1 MKIVS
6 HDLICCLKNYKFH
19 SIFAKNLILIMTVIM
34 LPVACVLMFF
44 SYSYHYIQKD
54 EEKNYLERQCNQI
67 NRDFERIFGELRNK
81 AILLSGDNDTKV
93 FFLSNDVSDDEFYD
107 VNKLLDFVA
116 LCKASTDV
124 VDDVYI
130 YAPSG
135 GVVIATNGRRCYE
148 LFENQLCLEQ
158 WENNGKRYQW
168 NYLEA
173 QTNSKNRK
181 NIYFYYT
188 THQIAGKKGVVV
200 FAVNPRKLDKLLDYG
215 EDVALNFKVDG
226 HIIYDSAMM
235 KSGGEKE
242 AMLQLLNHAQGQTVS
257 GSVQE
262 QMGVEITMFVQKW
275 KTSEQLTQMRHI
287 MQSVICL
294 MILLSVA
301 LVFYISLKIFNP
313 IKELMKVLRDNSE
326 YGEKNILNNENELSY
341 LISSM
346 QSTLS
351 RNKDI
356 EEELKE
362 RVVLTKKAQ
371 SVALQAQINPHFL
384 NNTLESI
391 NWMAIGKLGSD
402 NDISE
407 MINCLSQLLRTSLDT
422 AEMFVTIQDEIEYA
436 KKYIYIQQKR
446 LGSNF
451 DVYFSIPQE
460 LENSKII
467 KMLLQPLIENGI
479 NYGIRPYDNCG
490 FLKIEAIRIED
501 MVHICVKDSGMGM
514 TEEEVSEINHSI
526 QETVIKESNHIGLSN
541 VNQRI
546 KLVFGED
553 YGVVVKSKISKGTEV
568 VISIPYLP

>member
-1 MKIVS
+1 M
-6 HDLICCLKNYKFH
+6 
-19 SIFAKNLILIMTVIM
+19 
-34 LPVACVLMFF
+34 
-44 SYSYHYIQKD
+44 
-54 EEKNYLERQCNQI
+54 
-67 NRDFERIFGELRNK
+67 
-81 AILLSGDNDTKV
+81 
-93 FFLSNDVSDDEFYD
+93 
-107 VNKLLDFVA
+107 
-116 LCKASTDV
+116 
-124 VDDVYI
+124 
-130 YAPSG
+130 
-135 GVVIATNGRRCYE
+135 
-148 LFENQLCLEQ
+148 
-158 WENNGKRYQW
+158 
-168 NYLEA
+168 
-173 QTNSKNRK
+173 
-181 NIYFYYT
+181 
-188 THQIAGKKGVVV
+188 
-200 FAVNPRKLDKLLDYG
+200 
-215 EDVALNFKVDG
+215 
-226 HIIYDSAMM
+226 
-235 KSGGEKE
+235 
-242 AMLQLLNHAQGQTVS
+242 
-257 GSVQE
+257 
-262 QMGVEITMFVQKW
+262 
-275 KTSEQLTQMRHI
+275 
-287 MQSVICL
+287 
-294 MILLSVA
+294 
-301 LVFYISLKIFNP
+301 
-313 IKELMKVLRDNSE
+313 RDNSE

-362 RVVLTKKAQ
+362 RVILTKKAQ

-407 MINCLSQLLRTSLDT
+407 MINCLSELLRTSLDT
-422 AEMFVTIQDEIEYA
+422 AEMFVTIQDEIRYA
-436 KKYIYIQQKR
+436 QKYIYIQQKR

-451 DVYFSIPQE
+451 DVHFSIPQE

-514 TEEEVSEINHSI
+514 TEEEVSEINRSI